1 MEPVTPA
8 GAGEPPTPLVGYV
21 LSDEHGMRE
30 VLEVEAD
37 LLRREGIDP
46 VWPGF
51 AEESAPGRPRA

>member
-8 GAGEPPTPLVGYV
+8 GTGEPPTPPVGYV

-37 LLRREGIDP
+37 LLRREGINP
-46 VWPGF
+46 EWPGF
-51 AEESAPGRPRA
+51 AEESAPGRPKA